1 MSNKKKILVIDDD
14 VSTAETLDIFIT
26 GLGYDVSLAYNGREG
41 LKIFD
46 EKKPDLVLTDMVMP
60 ELGGMDVLK
69 KIKENKSGVPVII
82 ITAVNEM
89 DTIISAIQQGAY
101 DYVEKPIDIS
111 NLKVIINN
119 ALETSTLEE
128 RLEDITK
135 IFVEKDNDDDI
146 IVGNSPLIK
155 EILKKIGKISSSR
168 VNVLIQGES
177 GTGKEL
183 ISRTIHYSGVTKD
196 KPFIAVN
203 SAALPETLLESE
215 LFGHVKGAFTGAIR
229 DKKGKFELAGNGT
242 IFLDEIADISPNL
255 QVKLLRVIQEREFER
270 VGGETTISM
279 NARIIAATNKNLEKL
294 VKDGQFR
301 EDLYYRLNVF
311 TINVPPLR
319 ERKSDISLLVI
330 HILKKINKELHKN
343 VIKIPYEVIDILQN
357 YKWVGNV
364 RELGNILMQAV
375 LLARGDVL
383 EKENIFLSKIKDY
396 DYQEKLEDLRLSEVE
411 NMHIKYVLDK
421 VNWNKT
427 KAAKLLGISKQTLY
441 TKIKA
446 YSISPT

>member
-1 MSNKKKILVIDDD
+1 MSNKKNILVIDDD
-14 VSTAETLDIFIT
+14 VSTVETLDIFIT

-41 LKIFD
+41 LKLFD

-89 DTIISAIQQGAY
+89 DTIISAIQEGAY

-111 NLKVIINN
+111 NLKVIIKN

-135 IFVEKDNDDDI
+135 IFVGKDNDDDI

-215 LFGHVKGAFTGAIR
+215 LFGHVKGSFTGAIR
-229 DKKGKFELAGNGT
+229 DKKGKFELAENGT
-242 IFLDEIADISPNL
+242 IFLDEIADISPSL

-294 VKDGQFR
+294 VKEGKFR

-375 LLARGDVL
+375 LLAKGDVL
-383 EKENIFLSKIKDY
+383 EKENILLSKIKDY
-396 DYQEKLEDLRLSEVE
+396 GYEENIEDFRLSEVE

>member
-1 MSNKKKILVIDDD
+1 MEEKKNILVIDDD
-14 VSTAETLDIFIT
+14 ESTLETLEIFIT
-26 GLGYDVSLAYNGREG
+26 GLGYDVSLAYNGKEG

-60 ELGGMDVLK
+60 ELDGLGVLRE
-69 KIKENKSGVPVII
+69 IKENKSGVPVIM
-82 ITAVNEM
+82 ITAVDEM

-119 ALETSTLEE
+119 ALETSSLED

-135 IFVEKDNDDDI
+135 IAFGRESGDEAIIGKSPQIKD
-146 IVGNSPLIK
+146 
-155 EILKKIGKISSSR
+155 ILKKIGKISSSR
-168 VNVLIQGES
+168 INVLIQGES

-196 KPFIAVN
+196 RPYIAVN

-229 DKKGKFELAGNGT
+229 DKKGKFELAENGT
-242 IFLDEIADISPNL
+242 IFLDEIGDISPNL

-279 NARIIAATNKNLEKL
+279 NARIIAATNKNLERL
-294 VKDGQFR
+294 VKEGKFR

-311 TINVPPLR
+311 RLNVPPLR
-319 ERKSDISLLVI
+319 DRKSDISLLVV
-330 HILKKINKELHKN
+330 HFLKKINNELHKN
-343 VIKIPYEVIDILQN
+343 VIKIPYEVIDILHN
-357 YKWVGNV
+357 YEWVGNI
-364 RELGNILMQAV
+364 RELKNILMQGV
-375 LLARGDVL
+375 LLAKGEVL
-383 EKENIFLSKIKDY
+383 EKENILLTKIPDYSYKDN
-396 DYQEKLEDLRLSEVE
+396 LEDLRLSEVE
-411 NMHIKYVLDK
+411 KMHIKYVLDK

-427 KAAKLLGISKQTLY
+427 KATKLLGISKQTLY
-441 TKIKA
+441 TKIKL
-446 YSISPT
+446 YSITPT

>member
-1 MSNKKKILVIDDD
+1 MSNKKNILVIDDD
-14 VSTAETLDIFIT
+14 VSTVETLDIFIT

-41 LKIFD
+41 LKLFD

-89 DTIISAIQQGAY
+89 DTIISAIQEGAY

-111 NLKVIINN
+111 NLKVIIKN

-135 IFVEKDNDDDI
+135 IFVGKDNDDDI

-215 LFGHVKGAFTGAIR
+215 LFGHVKGSFTGAIR
-229 DKKGKFELAGNGT
+229 DKKGKFELAENGT
-242 IFLDEIADISPNL
+242 IFLDEIADISPSL

-294 VKDGQFR
+294 VKEGKFR

-375 LLARGDVL
+375 LLAKGDVL
-383 EKENIFLSKIKDY
+383 EKENILLSKIKY
-396 DYQEKLEDLRLSEVE
+396 YGYEENLEDFRLSEVE

>member
-41 LKIFD
+41 LKLFD

>member
-1 MSNKKKILVIDDD
+1 MEEKKNILVIDDD
-14 VSTAETLDIFIT
+14 ESTLETLEIFIT
-26 GLGYDVSLAYNGREG
+26 GLGYDVSLAYNGKEG

-60 ELGGMDVLK
+60 ELDGLGVLRE
-69 KIKENKSGVPVII
+69 IKENKSGVPVIM
-82 ITAVNEM
+82 ITAVDEM

-119 ALETSTLEE
+119 ALETSSLED

-135 IFVEKDNDDDI
+135 IAFGRESGDEAIIGKSPQIKD
-146 IVGNSPLIK
+146 
-155 EILKKIGKISSSR
+155 ILKKIGKISSSR
-168 VNVLIQGES
+168 INVLIQGES

-196 KPFIAVN
+196 KPYIAVN

-229 DKKGKFELAGNGT
+229 DKKGKFELAENGT
-242 IFLDEIADISPNL
+242 IFLDEIGDISPNL

-279 NARIIAATNKNLEKL
+279 NARIIAATNKNLERL
-294 VKDGQFR
+294 VKEGKFR

-311 TINVPPLR
+311 RLNVPPLR
-319 ERKSDISLLVI
+319 DRKSDISLLVV
-330 HILKKINKELHKN
+330 HFLKKINNELHKN
-343 VIKIPYEVIDILQN
+343 VIKIPYEVIDILHN
-357 YKWVGNV
+357 YEWVGNI
-364 RELGNILMQAV
+364 RELKNILMQGV
-375 LLARGDVL
+375 LLAKGEVL
-383 EKENIFLSKIKDY
+383 EKENILLTKIPDYSYKDN
-396 DYQEKLEDLRLSEVE
+396 LEDLRLSEVE
-411 NMHIKYVLDK
+411 KMHIKYVLDK

-427 KAAKLLGISKQTLY
+427 KATKLLGISKQTLY
-441 TKIKA
+441 TKIKL
-446 YSISPT
+446 YSITPT